1 MDTLVIDIETK
12 NSFADVGGQQ
22 FLTALEASFVGVYS
36 YAQDKYFSF
45 FERDFAEL
53 GKMLQKSGLI
63 IGFSSIR
70 FDIPV
75 MRKYFESGNKFST
88 GTNFN
93 IFALKQFD
101 ILDEIETKL
110 GFRISLDILAKQN
123 LGIGKTHHGLEAIQ
137 FYKDQNWKELESYC
151 LHDVKITKDLYD
163 LAKARGYLLVPQKYS
178 PELIK
183 AEFKIRDVFM
193 PASLF

>member
-1 MDTLVIDIETK
+1 MDKLVIDIETK
-12 NSFADVGGQQ
+12 NTFAEVGGQQ
-22 FLTALEASFVGVYS
+22 NIDALEASFVGVYS
-36 YAQDKYFSF
+36 YAQNKYFSF
-45 FERDFAEL
+45 FEADFAEL

-75 MRKYFESGNKFST
+75 MRKYFELGNKFST
-88 GTNFN
+88 SINFN

-101 ILDEIETKL
+101 ILDEIETQL

-137 FYKDQNWKELESYC
+137 FYKDKNWKELESYC
-151 LHDVKITKDLYD
+151 LNDVKITKDLYD

-178 PELIK
+178 TELIK
-183 AEFKIRDVFM
+183 AEFKIKDIFM

>member
-1 MDTLVIDIETK
+1 M
-12 NSFADVGGQQ
+12 
-22 FLTALEASFVGVYS
+22 GVYS

-45 FERDFAEL
+45 FEKDFAEL

-75 MRKYFESGNKFST
+75 MRKYYELGNKFST
-88 GTNFN
+88 GVNFN

-101 ILDEIETKL
+101 ILDEIETQL

-137 FYKDQNWKELESYC
+137 FYKDQNWAELESYC
-151 LHDVKITKDLYD
+151 LHDVKITKNLYD

-183 AEFKIRDVFM
+183 AEFKIKDVFM